1 MTASAIPFLYGNRE
15 FVAQSGTLLLGALVV
30 FSASNLAVRHD
41 LPASVEPI
49 RISLAEP
56 PPVVK
61 PPQLPPVVEPPPQVV
76 PPKLPTPT
84 PKPPVPRQEPLPA
97 ATPVAATPSPTPSP
111 VSLPDLP
118 VAPAAKLI
126 PEKIEAPLR
135 SNGAAEG
142 RFAQDVRARIEKKKV
157 FPDTARDLGMSGSVE
172 IVYVLD
178 RAGKLIKAEI
188 AASSG
193 YPLLDQAAVRA
204 VRSSA
209 YAPFPEDAW
218 VGEKQKE
225 FRTKLVFTITD

>member
-1 MTASAIPFLYGNRE
+1 
-15 FVAQSGTLLLGALVV
+15 
-30 FSASNLAVRHD
+30 
-41 LPASVEPI
+41 
-49 RISLAEP
+49 
-56 PPVVK
+56 
-61 PPQLPPVVEPPPQVV
+61 
-76 PPKLPTPT
+76 
-84 PKPPVPRQEPLPA
+84 
-97 ATPVAATPSPTPSP
+97 AATPSPTPSP

-118 VAPAAKLI
+118 VAPAAKLF

-193 YPLLDQAAVRA
+193 YPLLDQAAVKA
-204 VRSSA
+204 VRSST

-225 FRTKLVFTITD
+225 FRTKLVFTLTD

>member
-1 MTASAIPFLYGNRE
+1 MTASAISFIHGNRE
-15 FVAQSGTLLLGALVV
+15 FVARSGALLLGALIA
-30 FSASNLAVRHD
+30 FSASNLTVSHD
-41 LPASVEPI
+41 VPASVEPI
-49 RISLAEP
+49 RIRLAEP
-56 PPVVK
+56 PPVVEL
-61 PPQLPPVVEPPPQVV
+61 PPPVVEPPRVV
-76 PPKLPTPT
+76 PPKLPSPT

-97 ATPVAATPSPTPSP
+97 ATPIAATPTPSP
-111 VSLPDLP
+111 VSMPNLPA
-118 VAPAAKLI
+118 APAAKLI

-172 IVYVLD
+172 IVYALD

-204 VRSSA
+204 VRSA
-209 YAPFPEDAW
+209 TYTPFPEDAW
-218 VGEKQKE
+218 IGEMQKE
-225 FRTKLVFTITD
+225 FRTKLIFTLTD